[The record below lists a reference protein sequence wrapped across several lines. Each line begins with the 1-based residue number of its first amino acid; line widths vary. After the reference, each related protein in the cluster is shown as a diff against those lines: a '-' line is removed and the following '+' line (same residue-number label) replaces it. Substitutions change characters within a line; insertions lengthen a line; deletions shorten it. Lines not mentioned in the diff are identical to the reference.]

1 MGAVIV
7 AMSISLDGYVA
18 GPNDDPGRL
27 HEWMFGAGASV
38 PGEGL
43 SGVDRE
49 LMDELRGSSGALIAG
64 RRLYDITGGWGG
76 SHPFGDIPLF
86 VVSHSVPSDV
96 PVSTTPFTFVT
107 EGVAS
112 AVDQARHAAGDKNTY
127 VVGGANV
134 GQQLLGAGLVDEL
147 WITVVPVLMG
157 GGVRL
162 FEETGDTSISLDQLS
177 VTSSQVA
184 HLRYKVSRDE
194 SITEVDRHGRT
205 RL

>member
-7 AMSISLDGYVA
+7 AMSMSLDGYVA

-27 HEWMFGAGASV
+27 HEWMFGTGASV

-43 SGVDRE
+43 SGVDQE
-49 LMDELRGSSGALIAG
+49 LLDELRSSSGAMIAG
-64 RRLYDITGGWGG
+64 RRLYDITNGWGG

-96 PVSTTPFTFVT
+96 PVNTTPYTFVT
-107 EGVAS
+107 DGVAS
-112 AVDQARHAAGDKNTY
+112 AVDQAKHAAGDKNTY

-134 GQQLLGAGLVDEL
+134 GQQLLRAGLVDEL

-157 GGVRL
+157 GGVQL
-162 FEETGDTSISLDQLS
+162 FEKTGDTSISLDQLS

-184 HLRYKVSRDE
+184 HLRYRVSRSE
-194 SITEVDRHGRT
+194 SIMRSE
-205 RL
+205 